1 MVASMI
7 KASGAGDG
15 ESNCMKWPSRPQ
27 DLPEKKTVGN
37 DKGKEISAAWKAGMH
52 RVNLFADKAKA
63 QDQDDQQ
70 AQHTDAAHLFDK
82 EIQTKNQRPT

>member
-1 MVASMI
+1 
-7 KASGAGDG
+7 
-15 ESNCMKWPSRPQ
+15 
-27 DLPEKKTVGN
+27 
-37 DKGKEISAAWKAGMH
+37 MH

-82 EIQTKNQRPT
+82 ESRQKTSARHSLLAMVWGKGQWLALLFHSA